1 MSLSGPFIKR
11 PVGTVL
17 LALGLFL
24 GGVLGYVALP
34 VAPLPRID
42 YPTIFVSA
50 SLPGA
55 SPETMASAVATPLE
69 RRLGRIAGLNEM
81 TSNSSTGDASI
92 SLQFDLDRTQNSAA
106 RDVQAA
112 INASYVDL
120 PSNLPLR
127 PRFRKVNPADQPI
140 LILALRSG
148 ALPIAQ
154 VYEAANTSLAQTI
167 ARVEGVGQVFVAGAQ
182 QPAVRVQV
190 DAKAALAA
198 DLTLEEV
205 RTAIA
210 SSTAHQPKGVFDGQH
225 RSAAISGND
234 QLTRAHEYRD
244 LLLKST
250 QDGSVRLK
258 DIATVTDDVEND
270 RAAAWINGERA
281 VLVMIRRQPDA
292 NIIEVVDR
300 VVALLPQL
308 SSALPPSVSLEV
320 AMDRSQ
326 TIRASVR
333 DVEHTLLI
341 SVALVTLVVFVFLG
355 SVRATLIPSVAVPL
369 SLVAT
374 FGVMWLLGF
383 SLNNLSLMALTI
395 STGFVVD
402 DAIVVTEN
410 IERYLDK
417 GMPRLQAA
425 LLGAKQIGFTVLS
438 ITVSL
443 LAAFMPLF
451 LMGGMLGRMFRE
463 FALTLGAAISV
474 SAIIS
479 LTLTPTLCG
488 QWLKPRPADQHAKG
502 WFARFERGY
511 ARSLEDVLQHPKWL
525 LFLTVVLIG
534 VSVALFIRMPNGLF
548 PQQDTGVMFGST
560 EAPQDVSFTQLRQR
574 QEQMNRAVRSHPE
587 VLQVLSFV
595 GSGPGGTSSNSGSFF
610 VSLRP
615 QPERKQKIDE
625 VIADLR
631 KSAAKVRGMQL
642 FMQSAQDL
650 RMGGRRS
657 KTQFQYTL
665 QGKSLEELQTWA
677 PKVVEGLKALPEL
690 RDVNSDQQSAGLRL
704 MFEIDRDAAS
714 RYGISAR
721 QIDQT
726 LYDAFGQ
733 RQIATLYTE
742 VNQYHVV
749 MEVKADQRATP
760 DALGGLFLRSAD
772 GDLVPLSALGRA
784 TPGAMPLSVNHQGQ
798 FPAITLSFNLAPDV
812 SLGQAMEAIERVK
825 REQLWP
831 QSLKGGFQGSA
842 QAFAASLSQQPMLI
856 LIAVIAV
863 YMVLGILYESYVH
876 PLTILSTLPSAG
888 VGALLA
894 LWFADVELDL
904 LGLVGIV
911 LLIGIVKKN
920 AIMMIDFALEAERK
934 DGLDARAAILRAAEL
949 RIRPILM
956 TTFAALLGALPLA
969 LGSGLGSELR
979 RPLGVAIVGGL
990 IVSQIVTIYTTPCV
1004 YILLDRFSRHR
1015 RPSVTSSEGSGS
1027 TVVT

>member
-1 MSLSGPFIKR
+1 MSLSSPFIKR

-17 LALGLFL
+17 LAFGLFL
-24 GGVLGYVALP
+24 GGVLAYSALP
-34 VAPLPRID
+34 VAPLPRVD
-42 YPTIFVSA
+42 YPTIFVTA

-81 TSNSSTGDASI
+81 TSNSSMGNASI
-92 SLQFDLDRTQNSAA
+92 VMQFDLGRTQNSAA

-120 PSNLPLR
+120 PSNLPVR
-127 PRFRKVNPADQPI
+127 PRYRKVNPADSPI
-140 LILALRSG
+140 LILALRSTS
-148 ALPIAQ
+148 LPVSQ

-190 DAKAALAA
+190 DATAALAA
-198 DLTLEEV
+198 DLTLEDI

-225 RSAAISGND
+225 LSAAISGND
-234 QLTRAHEYRD
+234 QLTRAHEYRS

-250 QDGSVRLK
+250 AQGSVRLS
-258 DIATVTDDVEND
+258 DVASVTDDVEND
-270 RAAAWINGERA
+270 RAAAWVDGERA
-281 VLVMIRRQPDA
+281 VLIMIRRQPDA
-292 NIIEVVDR
+292 NIIDVVDR
-300 VVALLPQL
+300 VIGLLPEL

-374 FGVMWLLGF
+374 FGVMWLLDF

-395 STGFVVD
+395 ATGFVVD

-410 IERYLDK
+410 IERHLEQGK
-417 GMPRLQAA
+417 SRLQAA
-425 LLGAKQIGFTVLS
+425 LIGAKQIGFTVLS

-474 SAIIS
+474 SALIS

-488 QWLKPRPADQHAKG
+488 QWLKSRRAEHGAG
-502 WFARFERGY
+502 WFGRVERGY
-511 ARSLEDVLQHPKWL
+511 ARSLGFVIQNPLWMLGLTL
-525 LFLTVVLIG
+525 LLIAA
-534 VSVALFIRMPNGLF
+534 SVQLFQRMPKGLF

-574 QEQMNRAVRSHPE
+574 QEAMNRAVQQHPE
-587 VLQVLSFV
+587 VAKVLSFV
-595 GSGPGGTSSNSGSFF
+595 GAGPGGSSSNTGSLF

-615 QPERKQKIDE
+615 QPARKQSTDE

-631 KSAAKVRGMQL
+631 KNTAKVRGMQL

-657 KTQFQYTL
+657 RTQFQYTL
-665 QGKSLEELQTWA
+665 QANSLEELQTWA
-677 PKVVEGLKALPEL
+677 PKVVEGLKGVKEL

-714 RYGISAR
+714 RFGISAR
-721 QIDQT
+721 QIDAT

-733 RQIATLYTE
+733 RHIATLYTE

-749 MEVKADQRATP
+749 MEVKPEQRGTP
-760 DALGGLFLRSAD
+760 DALDGLYLRSAA
-772 GDLVPLSALGRA
+772 GQLVPLSALGKAR
-784 TPGAMPLSVNHQGQ
+784 PGAMPLSVNHQGQ
-798 FPAITLSFNLAPDV
+798 FPAITLSFNLAPDA
-812 SLGQAMEAIERVK
+812 SLGQAMDAIEHVK
-825 REQLWP
+825 RDQLWP
-831 QSLKGGFQGSA
+831 ASLKGGFQGSA
-842 QAFAASLSQQPMLI
+842 QVFADSLAQQPILI

-863 YMVLGILYESYVH
+863 YMVLGILYESYIH

-894 LWFADVELDL
+894 LWIANLELDL

-920 AIMMIDFALEAERK
+920 AIMMIDFALEAERTH
-934 DGLDARAAILRAAEL
+934 GLNAHAAILRAAEL

-956 TTFAALLGALPLA
+956 TSFAAALGALPLA
-969 LGSGLGSELR
+969 LGTGLGSELR

-990 IVSQIVTIYTTPCV
+990 IVSQVVTIYTTPCV
-1004 YILLDRFSRHR
+1004 YVLLDRFSRHKR
-1015 RPSVTSSEGSGS
+1015 RDSAPEASALSGG
-1027 TVVT
+1027 

>member
-1 MSLSGPFIKR
+1 MSLSSPFIKR
-11 PVGTVL
+11 PVGTIL
-17 LALGLFL
+17 LALGLLL
-24 GGVLGYVALP
+24 GGALAYAALP
-34 VAPLPRID
+34 VAPLPRVD

-50 SLPGA
+50 SLPGG

-69 RRLGRIAGLNEM
+69 RRLGRIAGLVEM
-81 TSNSSTGDASI
+81 TSNSSTGNASI
-92 SLQFDLDRTQNSAA
+92 VMQFDLDRTQSSAA

-127 PRFRKVNPADQPI
+127 PRYRKVNPADSPV
-140 LILALRSG
+140 LILALRST
-148 ALPIAQ
+148 AMPIGQ
-154 VYEAANTSLAQTI
+154 VYELANTTLAQTI
-167 ARVEGVGQVFVAGAQ
+167 ARVDGVGQVFVAGAQ

-190 DAKAALAA
+190 DGKAALAA
-198 DLTLEEV
+198 DLTLEEI

-210 SSTAHQPKGVFDGQH
+210 SSTAHQAKGVFDGGD
-225 RSAAISGND
+225 RAAAISGND
-234 QLTRAHEYRD
+234 QLTEAAEYRD
-244 LLLKST
+244 LLIKST
-250 QDGSVRLK
+250 PQGNVRLS
-258 DIATVTDDVEND
+258 DIAVVSDDVEND
-270 RAAAWINGERA
+270 RAAAWVNGERA
-281 VLVMIRRQPDA
+281 VLIMIRRQPDA

-300 VVALLPQL
+300 VTALLPEL
-308 SSALPPSVSLEV
+308 SSALPPSAALEV
-320 AMDRSQ
+320 AMDRSL

-341 SVALVTLVVFVFLG
+341 SVALVTLVVFAFLG

-374 FGVMWLLGF
+374 FGLMWLFGF

-395 STGFVVD
+395 ATGFVVD

-410 IERYLDK
+410 IDRYLEK
-417 GMPRLQAA
+417 GLPRMQAA
-425 LLGAKQIGFTVLS
+425 LLGARQIGFTVLS

-463 FALTLGAAISV
+463 FALTLGAAISI
-474 SAIIS
+474 SAVIS

-488 QWLKPRPADQHAKG
+488 QWLKPRAPRRPDG
-502 WFARFERGY
+502 WYARLEGRY
-511 ARSLEDVLQHPKWL
+511 ARSLAFVLRYPVWL
-525 LFLTVVLIG
+525 LALTFALIG
-534 VSVALFIRMPNGLF
+534 VSVGLFVTLPKGLF
-548 PQQDTGVMFGST
+548 PQQDTGVMFGTT
-560 EAPQDVSFTQLRQR
+560 EAPQDVSFTQLRER
-574 QEQMNRAVRSHPE
+574 QEQMNRAVMAHPE
-587 VLQVLSFV
+587 VDQVLSFV
-595 GSGPGGTSSNSGSFF
+595 GAGPGGSSSNSGSLF

-615 QPERKQKIDE
+615 QNERKQSIEE

-650 RMGGRRS
+650 RVGGRRS
-657 KTQFQYTL
+657 RTQFQYTL
-665 QGKSLEELQTWA
+665 QGKSLQELQTWA
-677 PKVVEGLKALPEL
+677 PKVVASLNGIPEL
-690 RDVNSDQQSAGLRL
+690 RDVNSDQQTAGLRL
-704 MFEIDRDAAS
+704 LFEIDRDAAS

-721 QIDQT
+721 QIDST

-749 MEVKADQRATP
+749 MEVKPEQRATP
-760 DALGGLFLRSAD
+760 DALDSLYLRSAE
-772 GDLVPLSALGRA
+772 GALVPLSALGKARA
-784 TPGAMPLSVNHQGQ
+784 GAMPLSVNHQGQ
-798 FPAITLSFNLAPDV
+798 FPAITLSFNLAPGA
-812 SLGQAMEAIERVK
+812 SLSQAMEAIERVK
-825 REQLWP
+825 REQMWP
-831 QSLKGGFQGSA
+831 ASLKGGFQGNA
-842 QAFAASLSQQPMLI
+842 QVFAASLSQQPFLI
-856 LIAVIAV
+856 LIAVVAV

-894 LWFADVELDL
+894 LWIAGLELDL

-920 AIMMIDFALEAERK
+920 AIMMIDFAIEAERK
-934 DGLDARAAILRAAEL
+934 DGLTARAAILRAAEL

-969 LGSGLGSELR
+969 LGTGLGSELR

-990 IVSQIVTIYTTPCV
+990 IVSQIVTVYTTPCV
-1004 YILLDRFSRHR
+1004 YVLLDRFSRHR
-1015 RPSVTSSEGSGS
+1015 SRASAEVASS
-1027 TVVT
+1027 

>member
-1 MSLSGPFIKR
+1 MSLSSPFIKR

-24 GGVLGYVALP
+24 GGALAYVALP
-34 VAPLPRID
+34 VAPLPRVD

-69 RRLGRIAGLNEM
+69 RRLGRISGLNEM
-81 TSNSSTGDASI
+81 TSNSGTGDTSI
-92 SLQFDLDRTQNSAA
+92 TMQFDLDRTQNSAA

-120 PSNLPLR
+120 PSNLPVR
-127 PRFRKVNPADQPI
+127 PRYRKVNPADQPI
-140 LILALRSG
+140 LILAVRSV
-148 ALPIAQ
+148 ALPLAQ
-154 VYEAANTSLAQTI
+154 VYELANTSLAQTI
-167 ARVEGVGQVFVAGAQ
+167 ARLDGVGQVFVAGGQ

-198 DLTLEEV
+198 DLTLEDI
-205 RTAIA
+205 RTVIA
-210 SSTAHQPKGVFDGQH
+210 SSTSNQPKGVFDGQNQA
-225 RSAAISGND
+225 AAITGND
-234 QLTRAHEYRD
+234 QLTTAAEYRK

-250 QDGSVRLK
+250 QDGSVRLG
-258 DIATVTDDVEND
+258 DVATVTDDVEND

-281 VLVMIRRQPDA
+281 VLIMIRRQPDA
-292 NIIEVVDR
+292 NIIDVVDR
-300 VVALLPQL
+300 VVELLPEL
-308 SSALPPSVSLEV
+308 SSALPPSASLEV

-341 SVALVTLVVFVFLG
+341 SVALVTLVVFLFLG

-374 FGVMWLLGF
+374 FGVMWLLDF

-395 STGFVVD
+395 ATGFVVD

-410 IERYLDK
+410 IDRYLAQ
-417 GMPRLQAA
+417 GMSRMQAA
-425 LLGAKQIGFTVLS
+425 LIGARQIGFTVVS

-463 FALTLGAAISV
+463 FALTLGAAITV
-474 SAIIS
+474 SAVIS

-488 QWLKPRPADQHAKG
+488 QWLAPRTEHTGG
-502 WFARFERGY
+502 WFARLERGY
-511 ARSLEDVLQHPKWL
+511 AGSLSSVVRRPLWML
-525 LFLTVVLIG
+525 ALTAFLVAA
-534 VSVALFIRMPNGLF
+534 SVGLFIKLPKGLF
-548 PQQDTGVMFGST
+548 PQQDTGVMMGTT
-560 EAPQDVSFTQLRQR
+560 EASQDVSFAQLRQR
-574 QEQMNRAVRSHPE
+574 QEAMNRAVRGHPE
-587 VLQVLSFV
+587 VAQVLSFV
-595 GSGPGGTSSNSGSFF
+595 GAGPGGTSSNSGSLF

-615 QPERKQKIDE
+615 QSERKQTSEE

-631 KSAAKVRGMQL
+631 KSTAKVRGMQL

-650 RMGGRRS
+650 RMGGRRAR
-657 KTQFQYTL
+657 TQFQYTL

-677 PKVVEGLKALPEL
+677 PKVVEGLKGLEEL
-690 RDVNSDQQSAGLRL
+690 RDVNSDQQTAGLRL
-704 MFEIDRDAAS
+704 LFEIDRDAAS

-733 RQIATLYTE
+733 RQIVTLFTE
-742 VNQYHVV
+742 RNQYRVV
-749 MEVKADQRATP
+749 LELQADQRATP
-760 DALGGLFLRSAD
+760 DALAGLYLRSAE
-772 GDLVPLSALGRA
+772 GALVPLAALGKA

-798 FPAITLSFNLAPDV
+798 FPAITLSFNLAPGA
-812 SLGQAMEAIERVK
+812 SLGEAMEAIERVK

-831 QSLKGGFQGSA
+831 ASLKGGFQGSA
-842 QAFAASLSQQPMLI
+842 QVFAASLAQQPVLI

-863 YMVLGILYESYVH
+863 YLVLGILYESYIH

-894 LWFADVELDL
+894 LSIAGMELDL

-956 TTFAALLGALPLA
+956 TTCAALLGALPLA
-969 LGSGLGSELR
+969 LGTGLGSELR

-990 IVSQIVTIYTTPCV
+990 VVSQIVTIYTTPCV
-1004 YILLDRFSRHR
+1004 YVLLDRFSRHR
-1015 RPSVTSSEGSGS
+1015 KRAQTEPTQAELLGS
-1027 TVVT
+1027 

>member
-1 MSLSGPFIKR
+1 MSLSSPFIKR
-11 PVGTVL
+11 PIGTIL

-24 GGVLGYVALP
+24 GGALAYVALP
-34 VAPLPRID
+34 VAPLPRVD
-42 YPTIFVSA
+42 YPTIFVAA
-50 SLPGA
+50 SLPGG

-69 RRLGRIAGLNEM
+69 RRLGRISGLTEM
-81 TSNSSTGDASI
+81 TSNSSVGDASI
-92 SLQFDLDRTQNSAA
+92 TMQFDLDRTQNSAA

-120 PSNLPLR
+120 PSNLPVR
-127 PRFRKVNPADQPI
+127 PRYRKVNPADQPV
-140 LILALRSG
+140 LILALRS
-148 ALPIAQ
+148 AAMPIAQ
-154 VYEAANTSLAQTI
+154 VYELANTTLAQTI
-167 ARVEGVGQVFVAGAQ
+167 ARVDGVGQVFVAGAQ
-182 QPAVRVQV
+182 QPAVRIQV
-190 DAKAALAA
+190 DGKAALAA

-205 RTAIA
+205 RTAIV
-210 SSTAHQPKGVFDGQH
+210 SSTAHQAKGIFDGA
-225 RSAAISGND
+225 RSSAAISGND
-234 QLTRAHEYRD
+234 QLTRAAEYRN
-244 LLLKST
+244 LLVRSNE
-250 QDGSVRLK
+250 QGSVRLS
-258 DIATVTDDVEND
+258 DIATVSDDVEND
-270 RAAAWINGERA
+270 RAAAWVGGERA
-281 VLVMIRRQPDA
+281 VLIMIRRQPDA

-300 VVALLPQL
+300 VTALLPEL
-308 SSALPPSVSLEV
+308 SSSLPPSASLQV

-341 SVALVTLVVFVFLG
+341 SVALVTLVVFAFLG

-374 FGVMWLLGF
+374 FGLMWLFGF

-395 STGFVVD
+395 ATGFVVD

-410 IERYLDK
+410 IDRYLEK
-417 GMPRLQAA
+417 GMPRMQAA
-425 LLGAKQIGFTVLS
+425 LVGARQIGFTVVS

-463 FALTLGAAISV
+463 FALTLGAAISI
-474 SAIIS
+474 SALIS

-488 QWLKPRPADQHAKG
+488 QWLKPRPPQSKDG
-502 WFARFERGY
+502 WY
-511 ARSLEDVLQHPKWL
+511 ARLERRYVGSLGFVLRAPGWML
-525 LFLTVVLIG
+525 ALTLALIA
-534 VSVALFIRMPNGLF
+534 VSVALFVQLPKGMF
-548 PQQDTGVMFGST
+548 PQQDTGVMFGTT
-560 EAPQDVSFTQLRQR
+560 EAPQDVSFAQLRQR
-574 QEQMNRAVRSHPE
+574 QEQMNRVVMAHPE
-587 VLQVLSFV
+587 IDQVLSFV
-595 GSGPGGTSSNSGSFF
+595 GSGPGGTSSNSGSLF

-615 QPERKQKIDE
+615 QSKRKQSVEE

-631 KSAAKVRGMQL
+631 KSTAKVRGMQL

-650 RMGGRRS
+650 RVGGRRAR
-657 KTQFQYTL
+657 TQFQYTL

-677 PKVVEGLKALPEL
+677 PKIVEGLKGVPEL
-690 RDVNSDQQSAGLRL
+690 RDVNSDQQTSGLRL
-704 MFEIDRDAAS
+704 LFEIDRDAAS

-721 QIDQT
+721 QIDAT

-760 DALGGLFLRSAD
+760 DALDGLYLRSGEGA
-772 GDLVPLSALGRA
+772 LVPLSALGKA
-784 TPGAMPLSVNHQGQ
+784 TPGAMPLSMNHQGQ
-798 FPAITLSFNLAPDV
+798 FPAITLSFNLAPGA

-831 QSLKGGFQGSA
+831 ASLKGGFQGNA
-842 QAFAASLSQQPMLI
+842 QAFAASLSQQPFLI

-894 LWFADVELDL
+894 LWIAKLELDL

-934 DGLDARAAILRAAEL
+934 DGLTARAAILRAAEL

-969 LGSGLGSELR
+969 LGTGLGSELR

-990 IVSQIVTIYTTPCV
+990 IVSQVVTIYTTPCV
-1004 YILLDRFSRHR
+1004 YVLLDRFSRHR
-1015 RPSVTSSEGSGS
+1015 SRASALPNASHAS
-1027 TVVT
+1027 

>member
-1 MSLSGPFIKR
+1 MSLSSPFIKR
-11 PVGTVL
+11 PKGTIL

-24 GGVLGYVALP
+24 GGALAYVALP
-34 VAPLPRID
+34 VAPLPRVD
-42 YPTIFVSA
+42 YPTIFVAA
-50 SLPGA
+50 SLPGG
-55 SPETMASAVATPLE
+55 SPETMASSVATPLE
-69 RRLGRIAGLNEM
+69 RRLGRISGLTEM

-92 SLQFDLDRTQNSAA
+92 TMQFDLDRTQNSAA

-127 PRFRKVNPADQPI
+127 PRYRKVNPADQPV
-140 LILALRSG
+140 LILALRST

-154 VYEAANTSLAQTI
+154 VYELANTTLAQTI
-167 ARVEGVGQVFVAGAQ
+167 ARVDGVGQVFVAGAQ

-190 DAKAALAA
+190 DGTAALAA

-205 RTAIA
+205 RTAIV
-210 SSTAHQPKGVFDGQH
+210 SSTAHQAKGIFDGA
-225 RSAAISGND
+225 RSSAAISGND
-234 QLTRAHEYRD
+234 QLTKAAEYRE
-244 LLLKST
+244 LLIKST
-250 QDGSVRLK
+250 AQGSVRLS
-258 DIATVTDDVEND
+258 DIATVSDDVEND
-270 RAAAWINGERA
+270 RAAAWVNGERA
-281 VLVMIRRQPDA
+281 VLIMVRRQPDA

-300 VVALLPQL
+300 VTALLPEL
-308 SSALPPSVSLEV
+308 SSSLPPSAALEV

-341 SVALVTLVVFVFLG
+341 SVALVTLVVFAFLG
-355 SVRATLIPSVAVPL
+355 SVRATLIPTVAVPL

-374 FGVMWLLGF
+374 FGLMWLFGF

-395 STGFVVD
+395 ATGFVVD

-410 IERYLDK
+410 IDRYLEK
-417 GMPRLQAA
+417 GMPRMQAA
-425 LLGAKQIGFTVLS
+425 LVGARQIGFTVVS

-463 FALTLGAAISV
+463 FALTLGAAISI
-474 SAIIS
+474 SALIS

-488 QWLKPRPADQHAKG
+488 QWLKPRAPRRPDG
-502 WFARFERGY
+502 WY
-511 ARSLEDVLQHPKWL
+511 ARMERRYASSLRFVLRYPGWL
-525 LFLTVVLIG
+525 LALTVALIG
-534 VSVALFIRMPNGLF
+534 ASVLLFVQLPKGLF
-548 PQQDTGVMFGST
+548 PQQDTGVMFGTT
-560 EAPQDVSFTQLRQR
+560 EAPQDVSFAQLRQR
-574 QEQMNRAVRSHPE
+574 QEQMNRVVAGHPE
-587 VLQVLSFV
+587 VAQVLSFV
-595 GSGPGGTSSNSGSFF
+595 GSGPGGTSSNSGSLF

-615 QPERKQKIDE
+615 QGERKQSVED

-650 RMGGRRS
+650 RVGGRRAR
-657 KTQFQYTL
+657 TQFQYTL

-677 PKVVEGLKALPEL
+677 PKVVEGLKGIPEL

-721 QIDQT
+721 QIDAT

-760 DALGGLFLRSAD
+760 DALDGLYLRSAE
-772 GDLVPLSALGRA
+772 GSLVPLSSLGKA
-784 TPGAMPLSVNHQGQ
+784 HAGAMPLSVNHQGQ
-798 FPAITLSFNLAPDV
+798 FPAITLSFNLAPGA
-812 SLGQAMEAIERVK
+812 SLGDAMEAIERVK
-825 REQLWP
+825 RDQLWP
-831 QSLKGGFQGSA
+831 ASLKGGFQGNA
-842 QAFAASLSQQPMLI
+842 QAFAASLSQQPFLI
-856 LIAVIAV
+856 LIAVVAV

-894 LWFADVELDL
+894 LWIAKLELDL

-920 AIMMIDFALEAERK
+920 AIMMIDFALEAERQE
-934 DGLDARAAILRAAEL
+934 GLTARAAILRAAEL

-969 LGSGLGSELR
+969 LGTGLGSELR

-1004 YILLDRFSRHR
+1004 YVLLDRFSRHR
-1015 RPSVTSSEGSGS
+1015 KRASTAPESELARG
-1027 TVVT
+1027 